1 MASRAQV
8 SFSATQ
14 ASVNLDALRALAAFV
29 VLFGHWRAMFFW
41 DYWQLHATKWF
52 WYLPD
57 IVGFAGHQAVIV
69 FFVLSG
75 YLIGKAVLRKVNSNS
90 WSWRE
95 YLLHRV
101 TRLWIVL
108 IPALLLCA
116 LWDTIGIHS
125 HAAPGLYN
133 GSLLAVNYETLNVI
147 RRHTVG
153 GFFSNLF
160 FLQGTATPTYGS
172 DGPLWSLANEFWYY
186 LLFPCALMAIRYEES
201 LRSRILHT
209 VGFAAMVLLISPG
222 ILVLFP
228 CWLVGVAAAYFR
240 WPEIP
245 GRLRPW
251 IIAGYVVVFLYLAKA
266 QYLPEPLSDYVL
278 ADATLLL
285 MMTLLSYRSKAR
297 ESIWSRL
304 SRRSAGFSYTLY
316 LVHFPFLT
324 LVAAFVIHDQ
334 RWKPT
339 LAHTAMG
346 VAILGMTVAYAY
358 GVASV
363 TEFHTE
369 RVREW
374 IRNRFAIFFAP
385 AREGV
390 KVAE

>member
-1 MASRAQV
+1 M
-8 SFSATQ
+8 
-14 ASVNLDALRALAAFV
+14 NLDALRTLAAFV

-41 DYWQLHATKWF
+41 DYWQLHAARVW

-57 IVGFAGHQAVIV
+57 IVGFAGHQAVII

-75 YLIGKAVLRKVNSNS
+75 YLIGKSVLRKVNSNA

-125 HAAPGLYN
+125 HAAPLLYN
-133 GSLLAVNYETLNVI
+133 GSLLAVNHETLNVI
-147 RRHTVG
+147 QQHTIG
-153 GFFSNLF
+153 NFFSNLF
-160 FLQGTATPTYGS
+160 FLQGTATSTFGS

-186 LLFPCALMAIRYEES
+186 LLFPCALMAIRFEES
-201 LRSRILHT
+201 LRSRILHA
-209 VGFAAMVLLISPG
+209 VAFAAIVLLISPG

-251 IIAGYVVVFLYLAKA
+251 IIAGYVALFLYLAKA

-297 ESIWSRL
+297 ESLWSRL

-316 LVHFPFLT
+316 LVHFPFLM
-324 LVAAFVIHDQ
+324 LLAAFTVHDH
-334 RWKPT
+334 RWQPT
-339 LAHTAMG
+339 FAHTVTG
-346 VAILGMTVAYAY
+346 VGILALTVAYAY

-363 TEFHTE
+363 TEFHTDKL
-369 RVREW
+369 RAF
-374 IRNRFAIFFAP
+374 IGKRFAGFFSP
-385 AREGV
+385 ERARV
-390 KVAE
+390 KAAE